1 MILMGQINP
10 ILLKGE
16 KAMATTGI
24 DESGAVYDKDGF
36 EKLWNQY
43 IEQFPNAPVEITIRN
58 FNDLERITMLSI
70 TLPRSAAVKV
80 GLKVEWGTRIYGWRL
95 NLAYYLPNKALSM
108 LKAGMLR
115 KSPGRGNV
123 QGARF
128 IVVGQKLC
136 DLLGRELTI
145 DWRSGGGALNNKDSD
160 SFTFF
165 PKKPGKRSRKPVRK
179 FVAGSWET

>member
-95 NLAYYLPNKALSM
+95 NLADFLPAKAMNM
-108 LKAGMLR
+108 LRAGTLR
-115 KSPGRGNV
+115 KSPGKANV
-123 QGARF
+123 PGERF

-179 FVAGSWET
+179 FFAGSWET

>member
-1 MILMGQINP
+1 
-10 ILLKGE
+10 
-16 KAMATTGI
+16 MATTGI

-95 NLAYYLPNKALSM
+95 NLADFLPAKAMNM
-108 LKAGMLR
+108 LRAGTLR
-115 KSPGRGNV
+115 KSPGKANV
-123 QGARF
+123 PGERF

-179 FVAGSWET
+179 FFAGSWET